1 MLFLLLLLLPTSS
14 YLIIIIILLLSFLD
28 FESKMV
34 RPHPHPQANPSLL
47 RLFSWLRSALHVLPP
62 SRFPMVPRHTFISS
76 PFLTLFFA
84 CLFYYYC
91 ISMLSLKLHTHTHIY
106 KYCYCTIPFSPF
118 PFTGIIHSV
127 SQSVSQS
134 INQTS
139 SVLSWPDDH
148 FSLAFSSKKNIIIKK
163 SWGKTQ
169 TSSIVSPI

>member
-34 RPHPHPQANPSLL
+34 SPHPHPQSNPSLL

-106 KYCYCTIPFSPF
+106 KYCYCTIPFS
-118 PFTGIIHSV
+118 HSHLLASF
-127 SQSVSQS
+127 SQSVSKSVNQS
-134 INQTS
+134 N
-139 SVLSWPDDH
+139 
-148 FSLAFSSKKNIIIKK
+148 K
-163 SWGKTQ
+163 
-169 TSSIVSPI
+169 